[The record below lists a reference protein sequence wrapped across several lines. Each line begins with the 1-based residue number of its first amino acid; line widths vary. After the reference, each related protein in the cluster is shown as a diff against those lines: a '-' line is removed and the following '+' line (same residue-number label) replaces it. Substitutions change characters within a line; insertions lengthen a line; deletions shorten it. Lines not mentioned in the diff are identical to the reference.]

1 MEDHTHKLII
11 YNDDVH
17 SYAYIMACLIKFCN
31 HTNVQAEQC
40 ALIANNNGK
49 CHVKSGT
56 FLDLYVISNTFE
68 TLDIKN
74 EVQEHES
81 YLY

>member
-68 TLDIKN
+68 TLNIKN
-74 EVQEHES
+74 EVQEFAI
-81 YLY
+81 

>member
-68 TLDIKN
+68 TLNIKN